1 MAPAPPARPEPRT
14 WDIVATVVLLVLLV
28 LGGLVTSFMS
38 LFLVMASDS
47 CGTGSTECN
56 EGQLVLGVL
65 VAAAAPWVAIVG
77 MGVWAIV
84 RLVRRK
90 VAWWVAMLTIP
101 AWGLLF
107 ALGVAITFT
116 AVD

>member
-14 WDIVATVVLLVLLV
+14 GDIVATVVLLVLLV

-47 CGTGSTECN
+47 CGVNECN